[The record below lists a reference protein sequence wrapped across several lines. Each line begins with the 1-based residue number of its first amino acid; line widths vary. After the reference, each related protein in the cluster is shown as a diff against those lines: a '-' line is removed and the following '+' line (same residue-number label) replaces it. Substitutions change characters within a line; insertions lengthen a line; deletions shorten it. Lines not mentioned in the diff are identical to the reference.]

1 MAQGTLALGVEAVGC
16 AAFDAGIKGAFGY
29 PGTPSTEGFEFV
41 EAMIHAEAQD
51 GTGARVAHW
60 AANEKVAYDLAL
72 GMSYAGHRTLVTMK
86 HVGLNVAMDAYAN
99 SALTGVNG
107 GLVLLVADD
116 PGMHSSQN
124 EQDSRR
130 LAKFAWLP
138 VLEPSTVQECY
149 DFTGRAFELSEALQ
163 VPVMV
168 RLVTRLA
175 HCRAALVRR
184 ETLTPT
190 GLGVAPRDTIQNWVL
205 IPSNARRRYLD
216 LLAKHPAMVAQLAPM
231 NRLVPG
237 TQRRGV
243 ALAGMGRAYFLQLAL
258 EHPEL
263 LTMPRLEV
271 AAYPLDPALETA
283 LLAQVDEVFV
293 FEEAYPVLEER
304 LTFRGTATIHGKLD
318 GALPRTGELTPRLIK
333 DALGLSTVEGKAAVS
348 LDLPIRAPRF
358 CDGCGHV
365 DAYEAL
371 RSALVNLGVPDAR
384 VFGDIGCYTL
394 AAQEPMSAIHAV
406 VEMGASISMAVGAA
420 MGGQTPAIAVIGDST
435 FGHSGLPALL
445 TAASSGVNVTV
456 MILDNRVV
464 GMTGQ
469 QPSLALD
476 QVERMALGMGIP
488 AAQLQVLTPLPKQ
501 HEANVQA
508 MEAALRHPG
517 PSVVIFRRECIQSL
531 RRGVFKDY
539 DREEKARAE
548 QACIDQAGCAGSE
561 SCAVDGFAGETRP

>member
-41 EAMIHAEAQD
+41 EAMIQAEPE
-51 GTGARVAHW
+51 GRVAQW

-72 GMSYAGHRTLVTMK
+72 GVSYAGHRTLVTMK

-99 SALTGVNG
+99 SALTGVRG

-149 DFTGRAFELSEALQ
+149 DFTWRAFELSESLQ

-175 HCRAALVRR
+175 HCRAHLVRHVVLR
-184 ETLTPT
+184 PT
-190 GLGVAPRDTIQNWVL
+190 GLGGAPKETIQDWVL
-205 IPSNARRRYLD
+205 IPSNARRRYVD
-216 LLAKHPAMVAQLAPM
+216 LLAKQPRMVAELAPM
-231 NRLVPG
+231 NRVVAG
-237 TQRRGV
+237 TGRRGV
-243 ALAGMGRAYFLQLAL
+243 ALAGMGRAYFEQLAL

-263 LTMPRLEV
+263 LDMPRLEV
-271 AAYPLDPALETA
+271 AAYPMDPGLEPVF
-283 LLAQVDEVFV
+283 LGLVDEVFV
-293 FEEAYPVLEER
+293 FEEDYPVLEER
-304 LTFRGTATIHGKLD
+304 LTFQRAGTIHGRMD
-318 GALPRTGELTPRLIK
+318 GALPRTGELTPRLLK
-333 DALGLSTVEGKAAVS
+333 DALGLRTADGKAAS
-348 LDLPIRAPRF
+348 TLDLPIRAPRF

-365 DAYEAL
+365 DAYEAMQE
-371 RSALVNLGVPDAR
+371 ALQNLGLPGTR

-420 MGGQTPAIAVIGDST
+420 MAGQTPSVAVIGDST

-445 TAASSGVNVTV
+445 TAADSGVNVTI

-469 QPSLALD
+469 QPSQALD
-476 QVERMALGMGIP
+476 QVERMVLGMGIP
-488 AAQLQVLTPLPKQ
+488 ASQVQVLTPLPKQ
-501 HEANVQA
+501 HEANVKA
-508 MEAALRHPG
+508 MEAALQHPG
-517 PSVVIFRRECIQSL
+517 PSVVVFRRECIQSI
-531 RRGVFKDY
+531 RRGVLKEHDQ
-539 DREEKARAE
+539 ELKACAE
-548 QACIDQAGCAGSE
+548 QACCSTEA
-561 SCAVDGFAGETRP
+561 RP

>member
-1 MAQGTLALGVEAVGC
+1 MTQSTLALGAEAVGC

-29 PGTPSTEGFEFV
+29 PGTPSTEGFEYV
-41 EAMIHAEAQD
+41 EAMIHTEPE
-51 GTGARVAHW
+51 GRVAQW
-60 AANEKVAYDLAL
+60 AANEKVAYDLAQ
-72 GMSYAGHRTLVTMK
+72 GVSYAGHRALVTMK
-86 HVGLNVAMDAYAN
+86 HVGLNVAMDAYTN
-99 SALTGVNG
+99 SALTGVRG

-149 DFTGRAFELSEALQ
+149 DFTWRAFELSETLQ

-175 HCRAALVRR
+175 HCRALMDRHEV
-184 ETLTPT
+184 LTPT
-190 GLGVAPRDTIQNWVL
+190 GLGLAPKETIQDWVL

-216 LLAKHPAMVAQLAPM
+216 LLAKQPHMVEELSSM
-231 NRLVPG
+231 NHLVAG
-237 TQRRGV
+237 SGRRGV
-243 ALAGMGRAYFLQLAL
+243 AVAGMGRAYFQQLAQ

-263 LTMPRLEV
+263 NAMPRLEV
-271 AAYPLDPALETA
+271 AAYPMDPGLEPA

-293 FEEAYPVLEER
+293 FEEDYPVLEER
-304 LTFRGTATIHGKLD
+304 LTFQRAGKIHGRLD
-318 GALPRTGELTPRLIK
+318 GSLPRTGELTPRLLK
-333 DALGLSTVEGKAAVS
+333 NALGLVTVEGQASSS

-371 RSALVNLGVPDAR
+371 QEALRNLGVPDAR

-394 AAQEPMSAIHAV
+394 AAQEPMGAIHAV

-420 MGGQTPAIAVIGDST
+420 MAGQSPSVAVLGDST

-445 TAASSGVNVTV
+445 TAADSGVNVTIL
-456 MILDNRVV
+456 ILDNRVV

-469 QPSLALD
+469 QPSQALD
-476 QVERMALGMGIP
+476 QVERMVLGMGIP
-488 AAQLQVLTPLPKQ
+488 QTQLQVLTPLPKQ
-501 HEANVQA
+501 HEANVKA
-508 MEAALRHPG
+508 LESALRHPG
-517 PSVVIFRRECIQSL
+517 PSVVVFRRECIQSL
-531 RRGVFKDY
+531 RRGVLKDY
-539 DREEKARAE
+539 DREQKTCAE
-548 QACIDQAGCAGSE
+548 QTGCDME
-561 SCAVDGFAGETRP
+561 VRP

>member
-1 MAQGTLALGVEAVGC
+1 MAQSTLALGVEAVGC

-29 PGTPSTEGFEFV
+29 PGTPSTEGFEYV
-41 EAMIHAEAQD
+41 EAMIHAEPED
-51 GTGARVAHW
+51 RVAQW

-72 GMSYAGHRTLVTMK
+72 GVSYAGHRALVTMK
-86 HVGLNVAMDAYAN
+86 HVGLNVAMDAYTN
-99 SALTGVNG
+99 SALTGVRG

-149 DFTGRAFELSEALQ
+149 DFTWRAFDLSETLQ

-175 HCRAALVRR
+175 HCRALMVRHGVMA
-184 ETLTPT
+184 PT
-190 GLGVAPRDTIQNWVL
+190 GLGLAPKATIQDWVL

-216 LLAKHPAMVAQLAPM
+216 LLAKQPRMVEELSSM
-231 NRLVPG
+231 NRLVAG
-237 TQRRGV
+237 SGRRGV
-243 ALAGMGRAYFLQLAL
+243 AVAGMGRAYFQQLAL

-263 LTMPRLEV
+263 NVMPRLEV
-271 AAYPLDPALETA
+271 AAYPMDPGLEPA
-283 LLAQVDEVFV
+283 FLAQVDEVFV
-293 FEEAYPVLEER
+293 FEEDYPVLEER
-304 LTFRGTATIHGKLD
+304 LTFQRAGKIHGRLD
-318 GALPRTGELTPRLIK
+318 GSLPRTGELTPRLLK
-333 DALGLSTVEGKAAVS
+333 NALGLVTVEGQAASS

-358 CDGCGHV
+358 CDGGGHV

-371 RSALVNLGVPDAR
+371 QEALRNLCVPDAR

-394 AAQEPMSAIHAV
+394 AAQEPMGAIHAV

-420 MGGQTPAIAVIGDST
+420 MAGQSPSVAVLGDST

-445 TAASSGVNVTV
+445 TAADSGVNVTIL
-456 MILDNRVV
+456 ILDNRVV

-469 QPSLALD
+469 QPSQALD
-476 QVERMALGMGIP
+476 QVERMVLGMGIP
-488 AAQLQVLTPLPKQ
+488 EAQLQVLTPLPKQ
-501 HEANVQA
+501 HEANVKA
-508 MEAALRHPG
+508 LESALRHPG
-517 PSVVIFRRECIQSL
+517 PSVVVFRRECVQSL
-531 RRGVFKDY
+531 RRGVLKDH
-539 DREEKARAE
+539 DRELKACAK
-548 QACIDQAGCAGSE
+548 QTGCTPE
-561 SCAVDGFAGETRP
+561 VRP

>member
-1 MAQGTLALGVEAVGC
+1 VEAVGC

-29 PGTPSTEGFEFV
+29 PGTPSTEGFEYV
-41 EAMIHAEAQD
+41 EAMIHSEPA
-51 GTGARVAHW
+51 GRVAQW

-72 GMSYAGHRTLVTMK
+72 GVSYAGHRALVTMK

-99 SALTGVNG
+99 SALTGVRG

-149 DFTGRAFELSEALQ
+149 DFTWRAFELSETLQ

-175 HCRAALVRR
+175 HCRALMVRH
-184 ETLTPT
+184 EVLAPS
-190 GLGVAPRDTIQNWVL
+190 GLGVAPKETTQDWVL
-205 IPSNARRRYLD
+205 IPSNARRRYQD
-216 LLAKHPAMVAQLAPM
+216 LLAKQPRMVRELAPM
-231 NRLVPG
+231 NRLTAG
-237 TQRRGV
+237 SSRRGV
-243 ALAGMGRAYFLQLAL
+243 ALAGMGRAYFQQLAL

-263 LTMPRLEV
+263 NAMPRLEV
-271 AAYPLDPALETA
+271 AAYPMDPGLEPA
-283 LLAQVDEVFV
+283 FLAQVDEVFV
-293 FEEAYPVLEER
+293 FEEDYPVLEER
-304 LTFRGTATIHGKLD
+304 LTFQRAGKIHGRLD
-318 GALPRTGELTPRLIK
+318 GSLPRTGELTPRLLK
-333 DALGLSTVEGKAAVS
+333 DALGLSTMEGKGASS

-358 CDGCGHV
+358 CEGCGHV

-371 RSALVNLGVPDAR
+371 QEALRNLGVPDAR

-394 AAQEPMSAIHAV
+394 AAQEPMGAIHAV

-420 MGGQTPAIAVIGDST
+420 MAGQSPSVAVIGDST

-445 TAASSGVNVTV
+445 TAADSGVNVTIL
-456 MILDNRVV
+456 ILDNRVV

-469 QPSLALD
+469 QPSQALD
-476 QVERMALGMGIP
+476 QVERMVLGMGIP
-488 AAQLQVLTPLPKQ
+488 KAQVQALTPLPRQ
-501 HEANVQA
+501 HEANVKA
-508 MEAALRHPG
+508 LEAALLHPG
-517 PSVVIFRRECIQSL
+517 PSVLVFRRECIQSL
-531 RRGVFKDY
+531 RRGVLRDH
-539 DREEKARAE
+539 DRDLKACPE
-548 QACIDQAGCAGSE
+548 QAPCTTE
-561 SCAVDGFAGETRP
+561 PHP

>member
-1 MAQGTLALGVEAVGC
+1 MALSTLALGVEAVGC

-41 EAMIHAEAQD
+41 EAMIQAEPE
-51 GTGARVAHW
+51 GRMAHW

-72 GMSYAGHRTLVTMK
+72 GVSYAGHRTLVTMK

-99 SALTGVNG
+99 SALTGVRG

-149 DFTGRAFELSEALQ
+149 DFTWRAFELSESLQ

-184 ETLTPT
+184 EVLAPT
-190 GLGVAPRDTIQNWVL
+190 GLGVAPKETIQDWVL
-205 IPSNARRRYLD
+205 IPSNARRRYVD
-216 LLAKHPAMVAQLAPM
+216 LLAKQPRMVADLAPM
-231 NRLVPG
+231 NRLVAG
-237 TQRRGV
+237 TGRRGV
-243 ALAGMGRAYFLQLAL
+243 ALAGMGRAYFEQLAL

-263 LTMPRLEV
+263 NAMPRLEV
-271 AAYPLDPALETA
+271 AAYPMDPGLEPA
-283 LLAQVDEVFV
+283 FLAHVDEVFV
-293 FEEAYPVLEER
+293 FEEDYPVLEER
-304 LTFRGTATIHGKLD
+304 LTFQRAGKIHGRLD
-318 GALPRTGELTPRLIK
+318 GSLPRTGELTPRLLK
-333 DALGLSTVEGKAAVS
+333 TALGLLTADGKAPS
-348 LDLPIRAPRF
+348 TLDLPIRAPRF

-365 DAYEAL
+365 DAYKAMQEAL
-371 RSALVNLGVPDAR
+371 KNLGLAEAR

-394 AAQEPMSAIHAV
+394 AAQEPMAAIHAV

-420 MGGQTPAIAVIGDST
+420 MAGLTPSVAVIGDST

-445 TAASSGVNVTV
+445 TAAGSGVNVTI

-469 QPSLALD
+469 QPSQALD
-476 QVERMALGMGIP
+476 QVERMVLGMGIP
-488 AAQLQVLTPLPKQ
+488 AAQVQVLTPLPKQ
-501 HEANVQA
+501 HEANVKA
-508 MEAALRHPG
+508 MEAALQHPG
-517 PSVVIFRRECIQSL
+517 PSVVVFRRECIQSL
-531 RRGVFKDY
+531 RRGLLKDH
-539 DREEKARAE
+539 DRDEKARLE
-548 QACIDQAGCAGSE
+548 SACGAGSD
-561 SCAVDGFAGETRP
+561 CFATEARP

>member
-1 MAQGTLALGVEAVGC
+1 MIQNTLALGAEAVGC

-41 EAMIHAEAQD
+41 EAMIQSDPE
-51 GTGARVAHW
+51 RVARW

-72 GMSYAGHRTLVTMK
+72 GMSYAGFRSLVTMK

-99 SALTGVNG
+99 SALTGVRG

-149 DFTGRAFELSEALQ
+149 DFTCRAFELSERLQ
-163 VPVMV
+163 LPVMV

-184 ETLTPT
+184 EVLPPT
-190 GLGVAPRDTIQNWVL
+190 GLGVAPKETIQDWVL
-205 IPSNARRRYLD
+205 IPSNARRRYVD
-216 LLAKHPAMVAQLAPM
+216 LLGKQAGMVEDLAPM
-231 NRLVPG
+231 NRLVAG
-237 TQRRGV
+237 TGRRGV
-243 ALAGMGRAYFLQLAL
+243 ALAGMGRAYFDQLAL

-263 LTMPRLEV
+263 REMPRLEV
-271 AAYPLDPALETA
+271 AAYPMDPALEPA
-283 LLAQVDEVFV
+283 FLAQVDEVFV
-293 FEEAYPVLEER
+293 FEEDYPVLEER
-304 LTFRGTATIHGKLD
+304 LTFQRAGKIHGRLD
-318 GALPRTGELTPRLIK
+318 GALPRTGELTPRLLK
-333 DALGLSTVEGKAAVS
+333 KALGLATADGKAAS
-348 LDLPIRAPRF
+348 ALELPVRAPRF

-365 DAYEAL
+365 DAYEAMQEAL
-371 RSALVNLGVPDAR
+371 RNLGVPDAR

-394 AAQEPMSAIHAV
+394 AAQEPMAAIHAV

-420 MGGQTPAIAVIGDST
+420 LSGQTPAVAVIGDST

-445 TAASSGVNVTV
+445 TAADCGANVTI

-469 QPSLALD
+469 QPSQALD
-476 QVERMALGMGIP
+476 QVERMVLGMGIP
-488 AAQLQVLTPLPKQ
+488 KAQLQVLTPLPKQ
-501 HEANVQA
+501 HEANVKA
-508 MEAALRHPG
+508 MEAALQHPG
-517 PSVVIFRRECIQSL
+517 PSVVVFRRECIQSL
-531 RRGVFKDY
+531 RRGVLKEY
-539 DREEKARAE
+539 DREVKACAE
-548 QACIDQAGCAGSE
+548 QACSAGGAAFAE
-561 SCAVDGFAGETRP
+561 SASLATEARP

>member
-41 EAMIHAEAQD
+41 EAMIQAEPE
-51 GTGARVAHW
+51 GRVAQW

-72 GMSYAGHRTLVTMK
+72 GVSYAGHRTLVTMK

-99 SALTGVNG
+99 SALTGVRG

-149 DFTGRAFELSEALQ
+149 DFTWRAFELSESLQ

-175 HCRAALVRR
+175 HCRAHLTRR
-184 ETLTPT
+184 EVLQPT
-190 GLGVAPRDTIQNWVL
+190 GLGVAPKETIQDWVL
-205 IPSNARRRYLD
+205 IPSNARRRYVD
-216 LLAKHPAMVAQLAPM
+216 LLAKQPRMVAELAPM
-231 NRLVPG
+231 NRVVAG
-237 TQRRGV
+237 TGRRGV
-243 ALAGMGRAYFLQLAL
+243 ALAGMGRAYFEQLAL

-263 LTMPRLEV
+263 LDMPRLEV
-271 AAYPLDPALETA
+271 AAYPMDPGLEPVF
-283 LLAQVDEVFV
+283 LGLVDEVFV
-293 FEEAYPVLEER
+293 FEEDYPVLEER
-304 LTFRGTATIHGKLD
+304 LTFQRAGTIHGRMD
-318 GALPRTGELTPRLIK
+318 GALPRTGELTPRLLK
-333 DALGLSTVEGKAAVS
+333 DALGLRTADGKAAS
-348 LDLPIRAPRF
+348 TLDLPIRAPRF

-365 DAYEAL
+365 DAYEAMQE
-371 RSALVNLGVPDAR
+371 ALQNLGLPGTR

-420 MGGQTPAIAVIGDST
+420 MAGQTPSVAVIGDST

-445 TAASSGVNVTV
+445 TAADSGVNVTI

-469 QPSLALD
+469 QPSQALD
-476 QVERMALGMGIP
+476 QVERMVLGMGIP
-488 AAQLQVLTPLPKQ
+488 ASQVQVLTPLPKQ
-501 HEANVQA
+501 HEANVKA
-508 MEAALRHPG
+508 MEAALQHPG
-517 PSVVIFRRECIQSL
+517 PSVVVFRRECIQSI
-531 RRGVFKDY
+531 RRGVLKEHDQ
-539 DREEKARAE
+539 ELKACAE
-548 QACIDQAGCAGSE
+548 QACCSTEA
-561 SCAVDGFAGETRP
+561 RP

>member
-1 MAQGTLALGVEAVGC
+1 MVQTTQALGVEAVGC

-41 EAMIHAEAQD
+41 EAMIHAEPE
-51 GTGARVAHW
+51 GRVARW

-72 GMSYAGHRTLVTMK
+72 GVSYAGHRTLVTMK

-99 SALTGVNG
+99 SALTGVRG

-149 DFTGRAFELSEALQ
+149 DFTHRAFDLSETLQ

-175 HCRAALVRR
+175 HCRAALERR
-184 ETLTPT
+184 EVRTPT
-190 GLGVAPRDTIQNWVL
+190 GLGVAPRETIQDWVL
-205 IPSNARRRYLD
+205 IPSNARRRYQD
-216 LLAKHPAMVAQLAPM
+216 LLAKHPAMTREVASM

-237 TQRRGV
+237 TRRRGV
-243 ALAGMGRAYFLQLAL
+243 ALAGMGRAYFQQLTL

-263 LTMPRLEV
+263 LALPRLEV
-271 AAYPLDPALETA
+271 AAYPMEGSLETD
-283 LLAQVDEVFV
+283 LLAGVDEVFV

-304 LTFRGTATIHGKLD
+304 LLFRGTARIHGKLD
-318 GALPRTGELTPRLIK
+318 GTLPRTGELTPRLIK
-333 DALGLSTVEGKAAVS
+333 DALGLVSEPGKAAAA

-371 RSALVNLGVPDAR
+371 QVALRNQGLADAR

-394 AAQEPMSAIHAV
+394 AAQEPMGAIHAV

-420 MGGQTPAIAVIGDST
+420 LAGQSPAIAVIGDST

-445 TAASSGVNVTV
+445 TAADSGVNVTIL
-456 MILDNRVV
+456 ILDNRVV

-469 QPSLALD
+469 QPSQALD
-476 QVERMALGMGIP
+476 QVERMVLGLGLP
-488 AAQLQVLTPLPKQ
+488 ADQVQVLTPLPKQ
-501 HEANVQA
+501 HDTNVA
-508 MEAALRHPG
+508 ALEVALRHPG
-517 PSVVIFRRECIQSL
+517 PSVLIFRRECIQSI
-531 RRGVFKDY
+531 RRGVLKEH
-539 DREEKARAE
+539 DREERAREA
-548 QACIDQAGCAGSE
+548 ACCAPE
-561 SCAVDGFAGETRP
+561 VRP

>member
-1 MAQGTLALGVEAVGC
+1 MKVEVDMAQGTLALGVEAVGC

-41 EAMIHAEAQD
+41 EAMIQAEPE
-51 GTGARVAHW
+51 GRVAQW

-72 GMSYAGHRTLVTMK
+72 GVSYAGHRTLVTMK

-99 SALTGVNG
+99 SALTGVRG

-149 DFTGRAFELSEALQ
+149 DFTWRAFELSEALQ

-175 HCRAALVRR
+175 HCRAHLVRHDVLR
-184 ETLTPT
+184 PT
-190 GLGVAPRDTIQNWVL
+190 GLGVAPKETIQDWVL
-205 IPSNARRRYLD
+205 IPSNARRRYVD
-216 LLAKHPAMVAQLAPM
+216 LLAKQPRMVAELAPM
-231 NRLVPG
+231 NRVVAG
-237 TQRRGV
+237 TGRRGV
-243 ALAGMGRAYFLQLAL
+243 ALAGMGRAYFEQLAL

-263 LTMPRLEV
+263 LDMPRLEV
-271 AAYPLDPALETA
+271 AAYPMDPGLEPVF
-283 LLAQVDEVFV
+283 LGLVDEVFV
-293 FEEAYPVLEER
+293 FEEDYPVLEER
-304 LTFRGTATIHGKLD
+304 LTFQRAGTIHGRMD
-318 GALPRTGELTPRLIK
+318 GALPRTGELTPRLLK
-333 DALGLSTVEGKAAVS
+333 DALGLRTADGKAAS
-348 LDLPIRAPRF
+348 TLDLPIRAPRF

-365 DAYEAL
+365 DAYEAMQE
-371 RSALVNLGVPDAR
+371 ALQNLGLPGTR

-420 MGGQTPAIAVIGDST
+420 MAGQTPSVAVIGDST

-445 TAASSGVNVTV
+445 TAADSGVNVTI

-469 QPSLALD
+469 QPSQALD
-476 QVERMALGMGIP
+476 QVERMVLGMGIP
-488 AAQLQVLTPLPKQ
+488 ASQVQVLTPLPKQ
-501 HEANVQA
+501 HEANVKA
-508 MEAALRHPG
+508 MEAALQHPG
-517 PSVVIFRRECIQSL
+517 PSVVVFRRECIQSI
-531 RRGVFKDY
+531 RRGVLKEHDQ
-539 DREEKARAE
+539 ELKACAE
-548 QACIDQAGCAGSE
+548 QACCSTEA
-561 SCAVDGFAGETRP
+561 RP